1 MTTPFKASFC
11 SLNARGLN
19 QTRKRRQLFRWLHNY
34 KFDVIFLQ
42 ETYSTENI
50 EAMWKSEWGGNF
62 FFSHGTNHSKG
73 VAILFNPKLD
83 VRIKNIIA
91 DKNGRYILLE
101 ASLYDSTFLLCNIY
115 SPNDNN
121 SQKIFFSKLNDTLR
135 EYADMQIILG
145 GDFNCALA
153 PLDKTGGTSIER
165 KKAVISE
172 IKNLCKTYNL
182 QDVWRSQHPNQS
194 QYTWRNNSLKV
205 QCRLDY
211 WLVSKDLSNSV
222 KDSTIVHY
230 TLSDHSAII
239 LNLQSKE
246 YTQRGPGFWKI
257 NNSLLHDEKFIQE
270 LSNKIPDFKTKHNY
284 LEDKGLYWDMIKM
297 EVRGFC
303 VQYTKRKNR
312 ERRNAEKNLQ
322 TQIDHL
328 MTLLKTERSKE
339 NILKFY
345 RLRAEL
351 NAIAEYRTKGAIIR
365 SRTRW
370 HEQGEKNTKY
380 FLNLE
385 KRHHF
390 KTHIS
395 KLKTNDDREIT
406 TPNDILEQ
414 GKMFY
419 KNLYTAAPC
428 NNSKYNLFFE
438 NPNLAKLD
446 ETGKN
451 ELEHPLSNEECL
463 HILEQCAKG
472 KCPGSDG
479 LSVEFYLRFWSML
492 GEELVQ
498 SLNYGFEHQH
508 LNITQKQGIIKVIP
522 KKRKDK
528 LYLENWRPLTLL
540 NVDYKIATKAIAH
553 RISNVL
559 PKIINDDQTG
569 YVKERYIGQNIRLIM
584 DIMKVTELENIPG
597 LAIFID
603 FKKAFDTVDWNFLHK
618 TLQAFNFGPCIQKW
632 IKTFYT
638 DCSSCFINNGYASE
652 FFMPERGVRQGCPL
666 SGILF
671 VLCAEILANAIR
683 TDKTI
688 QGINIHNK
696 EFKLSQYA
704 DDTTAFVSD
713 LKSANNLFQLLSN
726 FQECSGLEIN
736 KSKTEGMWLGA
747 NRNNTTEPLG
757 IAWPSNS
764 ILALGIHFSHDD
776 EVAYKKNFEQKLNSM
791 KSLLNLWY
799 PRNLTLYGRI
809 TILKSLAISKLV
821 YNTSVLTFPS
831 KFVNMVNQAITQ
843 FVWNKKVK
851 IKQKTM
857 IGPREK
863 GGLDMPDFEIINDAL
878 KVSWIKRLN
887 DSNETSSWSYIPLS
901 YLRDVGGL
909 FLLQCNF
916 DLKALKIEIPLAFY
930 SEALYAWGKIN
941 YFSPNTKEQVL
952 NEIIWNNRFIK
963 VGGVSVYYKKWH
975 EAGVI
980 KIKDIFQ
987 NNAFL
992 SFPEFCSRFKIKAN
1006 FLTYHGVCH
1015 SIPREWVNIL
1025 KGNIQA
1031 PLDGEDNNRIPLNK
1045 LSCKS
1050 ATRFFVKKKFVTP
1063 TAEKR
1068 MVKANLN
1075 EKTIQ
1080 LIYSLPFKV
1089 TKDTRLAIFQFKIIH
1104 HILPTNS
1111 TLFRD
1116 ALKETDKC
1124 HLCSERQTLAHLF
1137 ASCSKVKS
1145 FWSHFTNWWNFK
1157 NSESITLDE
1166 NMIIYGVA
1174 NDFSRRL
1181 GLNLCLIIAKHY
1193 IYTASRKE
1201 EEYYWE
1207 AFMTVLESKIQ
1218 IEMHKSKKQIQL

>member
-428 NNSKYNLFFE
+428 NNPKYNLFFE

-569 YVKERYIGQNIRLIM
+569 YVKERYLSLI
-584 DIMKVTELENIPG
+584 
-597 LAIFID
+597 
-603 FKKAFDTVDWNFLHK
+603 
-618 TLQAFNFGPCIQKW
+618 
-632 IKTFYT
+632 
-638 DCSSCFINNGYASE
+638 
-652 FFMPERGVRQGCPL
+652 
-666 SGILF
+666 
-671 VLCAEILANAIR
+671 
-683 TDKTI
+683 
-688 QGINIHNK
+688 
-696 EFKLSQYA
+696 
-704 DDTTAFVSD
+704 
-713 LKSANNLFQLLSN
+713 
-726 FQECSGLEIN
+726 
-736 KSKTEGMWLGA
+736 
-747 NRNNTTEPLG
+747 
-757 IAWPSNS
+757 
-764 ILALGIHFSHDD
+764 
-776 EVAYKKNFEQKLNSM
+776 
-791 KSLLNLWY
+791 
-799 PRNLTLYGRI
+799 
-809 TILKSLAISKLV
+809 
-821 YNTSVLTFPS
+821 
-831 KFVNMVNQAITQ
+831 
-843 FVWNKKVK
+843 
-851 IKQKTM
+851 
-857 IGPREK
+857 
-863 GGLDMPDFEIINDAL
+863 
-878 KVSWIKRLN
+878 
-887 DSNETSSWSYIPLS
+887 
-901 YLRDVGGL
+901 
-909 FLLQCNF
+909 
-916 DLKALKIEIPLAFY
+916 
-930 SEALYAWGKIN
+930 
-941 YFSPNTKEQVL
+941 
-952 NEIIWNNRFIK
+952 
-963 VGGVSVYYKKWH
+963 
-975 EAGVI
+975 
-980 KIKDIFQ
+980 
-987 NNAFL
+987 
-992 SFPEFCSRFKIKAN
+992 
-1006 FLTYHGVCH
+1006 
-1015 SIPREWVNIL
+1015 
-1025 KGNIQA
+1025 
-1031 PLDGEDNNRIPLNK
+1031 
-1045 LSCKS
+1045 
-1050 ATRFFVKKKFVTP
+1050 
-1063 TAEKR
+1063 
-1068 MVKANLN
+1068 
-1075 EKTIQ
+1075 
-1080 LIYSLPFKV
+1080 
-1089 TKDTRLAIFQFKIIH
+1089 
-1104 HILPTNS
+1104 HI
-1111 TLFRD
+1111 
-1116 ALKETDKC
+1116 
-1124 HLCSERQTLAHLF
+1124 
-1137 ASCSKVKS
+1137 
-1145 FWSHFTNWWNFK
+1145 
-1157 NSESITLDE
+1157 
-1166 NMIIYGVA
+1166 
-1174 NDFSRRL
+1174 
-1181 GLNLCLIIAKHY
+1181 
-1193 IYTASRKE
+1193 
-1201 EEYYWE
+1201 
-1207 AFMTVLESKIQ
+1207 
-1218 IEMHKSKKQIQL
+1218 

>member
-1 MTTPFKASFC
+1 
-11 SLNARGLN
+11 
-19 QTRKRRQLFRWLHNY
+19 
-34 KFDVIFLQ
+34 
-42 ETYSTENI
+42 
-50 EAMWKSEWGGNF
+50 
-62 FFSHGTNHSKG
+62 
-73 VAILFNPKLD
+73 
-83 VRIKNIIA
+83 
-91 DKNGRYILLE
+91 
-101 ASLYDSTFLLCNIY
+101 
-115 SPNDNN
+115 
-121 SQKIFFSKLNDTLR
+121 
-135 EYADMQIILG
+135 
-145 GDFNCALA
+145 
-153 PLDKTGGTSIER
+153 
-165 KKAVISE
+165 
-172 IKNLCKTYNL
+172 
-182 QDVWRSQHPNQS
+182 
-194 QYTWRNNSLKV
+194 
-205 QCRLDY
+205 
-211 WLVSKDLSNSV
+211 
-222 KDSTIVHY
+222 
-230 TLSDHSAII
+230 
-239 LNLQSKE
+239 
-246 YTQRGPGFWKI
+246 
-257 NNSLLHDEKFIQE
+257 
-270 LSNKIPDFKTKHNY
+270 
-284 LEDKGLYWDMIKM
+284 
-297 EVRGFC
+297 
-303 VQYTKRKNR
+303 
-312 ERRNAEKNLQ
+312 
-322 TQIDHL
+322 
-328 MTLLKTERSKE
+328 
-339 NILKFY
+339 
-345 RLRAEL
+345 
-351 NAIAEYRTKGAIIR
+351 
-365 SRTRW
+365 
-370 HEQGEKNTKY
+370 
-380 FLNLE
+380 
-385 KRHHF
+385 
-390 KTHIS
+390 
-395 KLKTNDDREIT
+395 
-406 TPNDILEQ
+406 
-414 GKMFY
+414 
-419 KNLYTAAPC
+419 
-428 NNSKYNLFFE
+428 
-438 NPNLAKLD
+438 
-446 ETGKN
+446 
-451 ELEHPLSNEECL
+451 
-463 HILEQCAKG
+463 
-472 KCPGSDG
+472 
-479 LSVEFYLRFWSML
+479 
-492 GEELVQ
+492 
-498 SLNYGFEHQH
+498 
-508 LNITQKQGIIKVIP
+508 
-522 KKRKDK
+522 
-528 LYLENWRPLTLL
+528 
-540 NVDYKIATKAIAH
+540 
-553 RISNVL
+553 
-559 PKIINDDQTG
+559 
-569 YVKERYIGQNIRLIM
+569 
-584 DIMKVTELENIPG
+584 
-597 LAIFID
+597 
-603 FKKAFDTVDWNFLHK
+603 
-618 TLQAFNFGPCIQKW
+618 
-632 IKTFYT
+632 
-638 DCSSCFINNGYASE
+638 
-652 FFMPERGVRQGCPL
+652 
-666 SGILF
+666 
-671 VLCAEILANAIR
+671 
-683 TDKTI
+683 
-688 QGINIHNK
+688 
-696 EFKLSQYA
+696 
-704 DDTTAFVSD
+704 
-713 LKSANNLFQLLSN
+713 
-726 FQECSGLEIN
+726 
-736 KSKTEGMWLGA
+736 
-747 NRNNTTEPLG
+747 
-757 IAWPSNS
+757 
-764 ILALGIHFSHDD
+764 
-776 EVAYKKNFEQKLNSM
+776 M

-1207 AFMTVLESKIQ
+1207 AFMAVLESKIQ

>member
-83 VRIKNIIA
+83 VRIKNIA

-239 LNLQSKE
+239 LNLQPKE

-312 ERRNAEKNLQ
+312 ERKNAEKNLQ

-438 NPNLAKLD
+438 NPNPAKLD

-540 NVDYKIATKAIAH
+540 
-553 RISNVL
+553 
-559 PKIINDDQTG
+559 
-569 YVKERYIGQNIRLIM
+569 
-584 DIMKVTELENIPG
+584 
-597 LAIFID
+597 
-603 FKKAFDTVDWNFLHK
+603 
-618 TLQAFNFGPCIQKW
+618 
-632 IKTFYT
+632 
-638 DCSSCFINNGYASE
+638 
-652 FFMPERGVRQGCPL
+652 
-666 SGILF
+666 
-671 VLCAEILANAIR
+671 
-683 TDKTI
+683 
-688 QGINIHNK
+688 
-696 EFKLSQYA
+696 
-704 DDTTAFVSD
+704 
-713 LKSANNLFQLLSN
+713 
-726 FQECSGLEIN
+726 
-736 KSKTEGMWLGA
+736 
-747 NRNNTTEPLG
+747 
-757 IAWPSNS
+757 
-764 ILALGIHFSHDD
+764 
-776 EVAYKKNFEQKLNSM
+776 
-791 KSLLNLWY
+791 
-799 PRNLTLYGRI
+799 
-809 TILKSLAISKLV
+809 
-821 YNTSVLTFPS
+821 
-831 KFVNMVNQAITQ
+831 
-843 FVWNKKVK
+843 
-851 IKQKTM
+851 
-857 IGPREK
+857 
-863 GGLDMPDFEIINDAL
+863 
-878 KVSWIKRLN
+878 
-887 DSNETSSWSYIPLS
+887 
-901 YLRDVGGL
+901 
-909 FLLQCNF
+909 
-916 DLKALKIEIPLAFY
+916 
-930 SEALYAWGKIN
+930 
-941 YFSPNTKEQVL
+941 
-952 NEIIWNNRFIK
+952 
-963 VGGVSVYYKKWH
+963 KWH
-975 EAGVI
+975 
-980 KIKDIFQ
+980 
-987 NNAFL
+987 
-992 SFPEFCSRFKIKAN
+992 SR
-1006 FLTYHGVCH
+1006 
-1015 SIPREWVNIL
+1015 
-1025 KGNIQA
+1025 
-1031 PLDGEDNNRIPLNK
+1031 
-1045 LSCKS
+1045 
-1050 ATRFFVKKKFVTP
+1050 
-1063 TAEKR
+1063 
-1068 MVKANLN
+1068 
-1075 EKTIQ
+1075 
-1080 LIYSLPFKV
+1080 
-1089 TKDTRLAIFQFKIIH
+1089 
-1104 HILPTNS
+1104 
-1111 TLFRD
+1111 
-1116 ALKETDKC
+1116 
-1124 HLCSERQTLAHLF
+1124 
-1137 ASCSKVKS
+1137 
-1145 FWSHFTNWWNFK
+1145 
-1157 NSESITLDE
+1157 
-1166 NMIIYGVA
+1166 
-1174 NDFSRRL
+1174 
-1181 GLNLCLIIAKHY
+1181 
-1193 IYTASRKE
+1193 
-1201 EEYYWE
+1201 
-1207 AFMTVLESKIQ
+1207 
-1218 IEMHKSKKQIQL
+1218 